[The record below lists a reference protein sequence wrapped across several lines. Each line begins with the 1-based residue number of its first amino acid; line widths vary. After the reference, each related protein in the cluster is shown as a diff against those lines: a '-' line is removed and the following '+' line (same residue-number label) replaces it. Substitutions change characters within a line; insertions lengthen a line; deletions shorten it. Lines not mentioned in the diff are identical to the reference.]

1 MSHQRVN
8 VQQGWLTGALERRGV
23 SRREFLGFC
32 ATTAAVLALPD
43 VAIRRI
49 AETGEGMGQWLTWL
63 EQLRAGQPC
72 CEVTHHP

>member
-8 VQQGWLTGALERRGV
+8 ATQGWLTGELERRGV
-23 SRREFLGFC
+23 SRREFLNFG

-43 VAIRRI
+43 VDVGQI

-63 EQLRAGQPC
+63 EQLRAAQPC